1 MTVAIWAVMELGMN
15 SNKQNSRNIYGAF
28 ENIQFSYH
36 FPDNSQIVLR
46 NHWKYILFIDFFAHW

>member
-28 ENIQFSYH
+28 DNIQFSYH
-36 FPDNSQIVLR
+36 FPDNSQIVPR
-46 NHWKYILFIDFFAHW
+46 NL